1 MPVEAMAAATG
12 TATMEITVSKSELL
26 RELTATQGV
35 VERKTTIPILSNY
48 LFEASNDKLSL
59 NDRETPTAPWAVPV
73 AARVIRDG
81 RMSAVR
87 ALITMSTQR
96 GGAATNHGSLEDW
109 DYLEAAS
116 PAQREA
122 ADKIL
127 QIIREYVEAF
137 LSKHLNR
144 ENSDLLEPGSGKPG
158 LQWRVYV
165 PAASSNSSPKQP

>member
-1 MPVEAMAAATG
+1 
-12 TATMEITVSKSELL
+12 
-26 RELTATQGV
+26 
-35 VERKTTIPILSNY
+35 
-48 LFEASNDKLSL
+48 
-59 NDRETPTAPWAVPV
+59 
-73 AARVIRDG
+73 
-81 RMSAVR
+81 
-87 ALITMSTQR
+87 MSTQR
-96 GGAATNHGSLEDW
+96 GGAATNHGSVEDW

-144 ENSDLLEPGSGKPG
+144 ENSDLPEPGSGKPG

>member
-1 MPVEAMAAATG
+1 LEQPLLWIRLQKAGDVPAEYLK
-12 TATMEITVSKSELL
+12 TARIAVYEL
-26 RELTATQGV
+26 RIE
-35 VERKTTIPILSNY
+35 
-48 LFEASNDKLSL
+48 
-59 NDRETPTAPWAVPV
+59 
-73 AARVIRDG
+73 
-81 RMSAVR
+81 
-87 ALITMSTQR
+87 
-96 GGAATNHGSLEDW
+96 GANHGSVEDW

-127 QIIREYVEAF
+127 QIIRQYVEAF

-144 ENSDLLEPGSGKPG
+144 QNSDLLEPGSGKPG